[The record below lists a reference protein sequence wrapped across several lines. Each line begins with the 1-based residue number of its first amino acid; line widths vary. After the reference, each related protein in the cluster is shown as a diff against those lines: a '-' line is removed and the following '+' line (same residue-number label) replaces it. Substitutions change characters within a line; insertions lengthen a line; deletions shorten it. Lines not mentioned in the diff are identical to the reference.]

1 MKIVLTK
8 TGITDPHITFG
19 VFFRY
24 NYSNSNY
31 TYLISK
37 GNDAFSVCIDNT
49 NTLMR
54 SEVYAD
60 GHEIC
65 ASSSSHILPNT
76 DYEAVM
82 TYDGSHAQLYI
93 NGVANGKGV
102 NYTARALGPNY
113 NTYNWTIGSSTD
125 TTYGLN
131 GTIYAFYVYNR
142 TLTSSEIL
150 NLYASDIRSIQYL
163 NKPGG
168 IALSWDDTPHID
180 ACYQYLPLFQKYN
193 ATCTMNVNRL
203 KTQTEANEL
212 NALHLAGWEIAS
224 HGYDHIDTRKF
235 LTNNTPTAFL
245 NQEIFPSI
253 KEIYNYNYP
262 VYTFVYPYSSRDDTT
277 DAVLTPYFWKLRTD
291 VPQIINGNVNET
303 TLAYYK
309 WDNSRLLY
317 GVEIDDQSGVS
328 LLSIE
333 NGIDYAIKTGS
344 VLVLYGHQITSDVTE
359 PYETSTSRLESIL
372 YYTNHDGG
380 VYCHMGDLSN
390 STWAPPSN
398 NSIMTANYTSNI
410 GIP

>member
-1 MKIVLTK
+1 LAF
-8 TGITDPHITFG
+8 TDPHITFG

-37 GNDAFSVCIDNT
+37 GNDAFSISIDNT

-54 SEVYAD
+54 YEVYAD

-65 ASSSSHILPNT
+65 AESSSVILPNK
-76 DYEAVM
+76 DYEAIV

-93 NGVANGKGV
+93 NGIVNGKGV
-102 NYTARALGPNY
+102 NYTASALGPRY
-113 NTYNWTIGSSTD
+113 NTYNWTIGSSND
-125 TTYGLN
+125 ATYGLN
-131 GTIYAFYVYNR
+131 GTIYEFYMYNR

-150 NLYASDIRSIQYL
+150 NLYVSDIHNIKNL
-163 NKPGG
+163 KPGG
-168 IALSWDDTPHID
+168 IALSWDDSPHID
-180 ACYQYLPLFQKYN
+180 SCYQYLSLFHEYN

-203 KTQTEANEL
+203 NSQTEVVEL

-253 KEIYNYNYP
+253 KEIYSYNYP
-262 VYTFVYPYSSRDDTT
+262 VHTFVYPFSSRDETT
-277 DAVLTPYFWKLRTD
+277 DALLTPYFRTLRTD
-291 VPQIINGNVNET
+291 VPQLINGNVIET
-303 TLAYYK
+303 TKAYYN
-309 WDNSRLLY
+309 WDNTTLLY

-328 LLSIE
+328 LQSIE

-344 VLVLYGHQITSDVTE
+344 VLILYGHEIVSNVNGPYQTSK
-359 PYETSTSRLESIL
+359 SRLESIL

-380 VYCHMGDLSN
+380 VYYHLRDLGN
-390 STWAPPSN
+390 SSWVPPSN

-410 GIP
+410 EKINYH